1 MSKITIRAA
10 RANANISG
18 NEMAK
23 RLNMSIARY
32 YRIENYRNKHSF
44 RIEEATKFVNICGVH
59 LDDVIFFKNNNTSS
73 VASDDKEES

>member
-1 MSKITIRAA
+1 MSITIKAA

-23 RLNMSIARY
+23 RLGMSPTRY

-44 RIEEATKFVNICGVH
+44 RLEEAIRFVEICGVGIN
-59 LDDVIFFKNNNTSS
+59 DVIFFKNNNTSS
-73 VASDDKEES
+73 VASDDKEKS